1 MSVPKG
7 RYMAG
12 SKQLM
17 GAIALS
23 LLVTA
28 CSSGAP
34 ASPTA
39 APKAAADAKPT
50 TAAAAP
56 AAQPT
61 AAAAAP
67 AAPKVNRLVMAV
79 TTPDRETNDV
89 RNHGMPS
96 VWELRPMYE
105 YLIGVDHESGKLVPQ
120 LATEWQVD
128 PAGPTVRFKLRRGVQ
143 FHDGAG
149 EFTAKDVVFSR
160 DQLILP
166 DSLHAQRG
174 YYDEITKQIE
184 IVNDYEVVF
193 HLSRPDANF
202 LRAHSENEGGFEIR
216 SQAWFEKNGAPT
228 MQTKPIAGTG
238 PYQYKERAQGQYIR
252 YERVPF
258 QHWRITPDFPE
269 LEFRYMKESSTRM
282 AGVLANE
289 VHLTALPEDLLAQAE
304 SRGMKVVASKLPGV
318 RNILHS
324 YGGGLNDI
332 KDPSSGVRESALG
345 DVRVRKALDKAINR
359 DEMNKAFL
367 GGKGEIY
374 APVNYHPKLQGWDPS
389 WQTRFADE
397 YGYDPAAAR
406 ALLTEAGYGAS
417 NPLKMTFLINA
428 AGGLQGYEGDMG
440 EAIGA
445 YWRAAGVD
453 VALDT
458 TEGSS
463 VDATTRARG
472 YNQHY
477 RMRNTS
483 SSQYLSIW
491 VFLSYGYAGSTQI
504 MTPYDPDV
512 DRLFGQLRS
521 TLDESQQDAL
531 YRQLGEI
538 IFTRH
543 TNSPL
548 FWTSA
553 QAVMNPNVVADY
565 VWPGSISGTWTHTEY
580 IKAAK

>member
-1 MSVPKG
+1 
-7 RYMAG
+7 MAG
-12 SKQLM
+12 SKHSM

-23 LLVTA
+23 LIITA
-28 CSSGAP
+28 CSSGPP

-39 APKAAADAKPT
+39 APKV
-50 TAAAAP
+50 AAP
-56 AAQPT
+56 ATEAKPAAET
-61 AAAAAP
+61 KPAAESKPAAAAP

-105 YLIGVDHESGKLVPQ
+105 YLIGVDHETGKLVPQ

-128 PAGPTVRFKLRRGVQ
+128 PTGPSVRFKLRQGVQ
-143 FHDGAG
+143 FHDGGG

-160 DQLILP
+160 DQLVLP

-174 YYDEITKQIE
+174 YYDEITRQIE
-184 IVNDYEVVF
+184 IVNDYEVIF

-202 LRAHSENEGGFEIR
+202 LRAHSENEGGVEIR
-216 SQAWFEKNGAPT
+216 SKVWFEKNGPPT

-238 PYQYKERAQGQYIR
+238 PYQFKERAQGQYIR
-252 YERVPF
+252 YERVPY
-258 QHWRITPDFPE
+258 QHWRTTPDFPE

-282 AGVLANE
+282 AGLLANE
-289 VHLTALPEDLLAQAE
+289 IHLTALPEDLLAQAQ
-304 SRGMKVVASKLPGV
+304 SRGMKVAASKLPGV
-318 RNILHS
+318 RNILHA
-324 YGGGLNDI
+324 YGGGLHDI
-332 KDPSSGVRESALG
+332 KDPNSGVRESPLG

-367 GGKGEIY
+367 GGKGESY
-374 APVNYHPKLQGWDPS
+374 APVNYHPKLQGWDPA

-406 ALLTEAGYGAS
+406 ALITEAGYGPS
-417 NPLKMTFLINA
+417 NPLKVTFIVNA

-445 YWRAAGVD
+445 YWRAVGAD
-453 VALDT
+453 VTLDT
-458 TEGSS
+458 AEGAS
-463 VDATTRARG
+463 VDTTTRARG

-504 MTPYDPDV
+504 MTPYDADI
-512 DRLFGQLRS
+512 DRLFGQLRA
-521 TLDESQQDAL
+521 TLDESAQDGI
-531 YRQLGEI
+531 YRQIGEI
-538 IFTRH
+538 LFTRH

-548 FWTSA
+548 YWTSA
-553 QAVMNPNVVADY
+553 QAVVNPNIVSDY
-565 VWPGSISGTWTHTEY
+565 TWPGSISGTWTHTEY
-580 IKAAK
+580 IKATK